1 MRWVVSGGPSVRKW
15 CRVLWSKGGDGE
27 FALRLEV
34 DGDGVYESYWDLGK
48 LATSDG

>member
-27 FALRLEV
+27 FAMVRLEV
-34 DGDGVYESYWDLGK
+34 DRDGVHECVRGPWEVGHF
-48 LATSDG
+48 

>member
-34 DGDGVYESYWDLGK
+34 DRDGVYECVLGPWEV
-48 LATSDG
+48 GHF